1 MINRSY
7 FNTLYYL
14 KISTLKVFTLT
25 VKNTSFFGRP
35 HPLPHTETL
44 QLDAVPVNIDGSAA
58 LINMLAVNTHEIIG
72 LEIFDLVAED
82 NADITFKQSEQ
93 AGLNSIKLSSASDV
107 TIVTGDLVIDAMSL
121 AKNTPTLTTGAGN
134 IAITN
139 IDQLTATYF
148 LSGNYDGTTGL
159 FTTTTDGTGAD
170 TLVYE
175 GLNADA
181 LTDNTNAVILVGV
194 DYDDLVASH
203 FS

>member
-14 KISTLKVFTLT
+14 KINLLKVFTLT
-25 VKNTSFFGRP
+25 VKDTSFFGKP
-35 HPLPHTETL
+35 QPLPHAETL
-44 QLDAVPVNIDGSAA
+44 QLDAVPVNIDGSTA
-58 LINMLAVNTHEIIG
+58 LINRLAINTQEVIDV
-72 LEIFDLVAED
+72 EIFDLVAED

-121 AKNTPTLTTGAGN
+121 ANNTPTLTTGARN

-139 IDQLTATYF
+139 IDQLAATYF

-203 FS
+203 FA

>member
-14 KISTLKVFTLT
+14 KINLLKVFTLT
-25 VKNTSFFGRP
+25 VKDTIFFGKP
-35 HPLPHTETL
+35 QPLPHAETL
-44 QLDAVPVNIDGSAA
+44 QLDAVPVNIDGSSS
-58 LINMLAVNTHEIIG
+58 LINRLAINTQEVIDV
-72 LEIFDLVAED
+72 EIFDLVAED

-139 IDQLTATYF
+139 IDQLAATYF

-203 FS
+203 FA

>member
-14 KISTLKVFTLT
+14 KINLLKVFTLT
-25 VKNTSFFGRP
+25 VKDTIFFGKP
-35 HPLPHTETL
+35 QPLPHAETL
-44 QLDAVPVNIDGSAA
+44 QLDAVPVNIDGSTA
-58 LINMLAVNTHEIIG
+58 LINRLAINTQEVIDV
-72 LEIFDLVAED
+72 EIFDLVAED

-121 AKNTPTLTTGAGN
+121 ANNTPTLTTGAGN

-139 IDQLTATYF
+139 IDQLAATYF

-203 FS
+203 FA

>member
-14 KISTLKVFTLT
+14 KINLLKVFTLT
-25 VKNTSFFGRP
+25 VKDTSFFGKP
-35 HPLPHTETL
+35 QPLPHAETL
-44 QLDAVPVNIDGSAA
+44 QLDAVPVNIDGSSS
-58 LINMLAVNTHEIIG
+58 LINRLAINTQEVIDV
-72 LEIFDLVAED
+72 EIFDLVAED

-121 AKNTPTLTTGAGN
+121 ANNTPTLTTGAGN

-139 IDQLTATYF
+139 IDQLAATYF

-203 FS
+203 FA